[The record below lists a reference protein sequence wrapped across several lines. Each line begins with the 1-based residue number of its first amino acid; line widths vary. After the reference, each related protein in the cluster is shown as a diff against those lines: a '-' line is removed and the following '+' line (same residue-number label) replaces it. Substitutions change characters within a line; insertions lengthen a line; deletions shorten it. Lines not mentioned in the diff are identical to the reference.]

1 MVIFHH
7 LPFPMA
13 PRHPK
18 GNPRSKVITTAS
30 QLPSSSN
37 PVPVSTVAPRPS
49 STTVSVTASSKE
61 FRRLLWDFGYH
72 YCLIESNKDDIIEA
86 SDTKVLGEMY
96 SKLEDHL
103 VSSFLFRLFDLY

>member
-37 PVPVSTVAPRPS
+37 PAPASTVAPRPS

-61 FRRLLWDFGYH
+61 FR
-72 YCLIESNKDDIIEA
+72 
-86 SDTKVLGEMY
+86 
-96 SKLEDHL
+96 
-103 VSSFLFRLFDLY
+103 